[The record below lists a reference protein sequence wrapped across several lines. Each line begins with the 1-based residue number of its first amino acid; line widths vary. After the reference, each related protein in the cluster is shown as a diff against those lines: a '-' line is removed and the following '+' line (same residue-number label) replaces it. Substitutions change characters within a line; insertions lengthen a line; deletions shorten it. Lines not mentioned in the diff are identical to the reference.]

1 MFDTLKLDHME
12 IWNILLE
19 KFVNNRITRKYNVQ
33 GGGGGGGRKKNLYS
47 Q

>member
-19 KFVNNRITRKYNVQ
+19 KFVIIDSQENITFKGV
-33 GGGGGGGRKKNLYS
+33 GGGWWKHVRK
-47 Q
+47 